1 MTNAIH
7 RVPALETLPIKKF
20 FNGPEAF
27 TPDARV
33 HPRRVGG
40 ARVLGRRRVLR
51 ARPRRRR
58 RHRQD
63 DGRVDRRRPAGV
75 GGLGARHPPLRRHLR
90 ARSATRWPAPTR
102 RSRSTTTSSTRA
114 RSGRPAGRCASRRPT
129 PRHVALG
136 AAFGEKSGWERVN
149 WYESNAAGGDE
160 SLRPR
165 GWAGENWSP
174 AIAAEAA
181 ATRTAAGLFDESS
194 FAKIEVVGPGALD
207 LLQRLCAQRRLPA
220 GRPRHVHADAQ
231 RTAAASS
238 ATCR

>member
-27 TPDARV
+27 TPDAEFILGESEV
-33 HPRRVGG
+33 PGL
-40 ARVLGRRRVLR
+40 LGRRRLLR

-90 ARSATRWPAPTR
+90 LAALHPGAHLRGAVEVLRHQVPGRGAK
-102 RSRSTTTSSTRA
+102 
-114 RSGRPAGRCASRRPT
+114 GRPAAARLARLPAPRRAGRRLRREVGLGARELVRVERRRRRRVAAAARLGGRELVARDRRRGRRHPHRGGPVRRDQLRQDRGRRP
-129 PRHVALG
+129 RRA
-136 AAFGEKSGWERVN
+136 
-149 WYESNAAGGDE
+149 
-160 SLRPR
+160 RP
-165 GWAGENWSP
+165 
-174 AIAAEAA
+174 AA
-181 ATRTAAGLFDESS
+181 A
-194 FAKIEVVGPGALD
+194 AL
-207 LLQRLCAQRRLPA
+207 RQRRLAA
-220 GRPRHVHADAQ
+220 GRTRDLHADAQ
-231 RTAAASS
+231 PRAAASS